1 MARQLRIEYEGAF
14 YHVISRGAR
23 KDKIFFNATDKLKFL
38 GKLGE
43 AVDKFNLK
51 IHSYVLMDNHYHLLK
66 ETPEGNLSKAMH
78 YINTSYSNWFKS
90 KHQTIGSVFQ
100 GRYKSILVEK
110 EAYFLALSAYIH
122 LNPVRAAIVDK
133 PEKYGWSSFNDFFR
147 IKKSIPWLF
156 SSDILN
162 MFSGNRK
169 AYKTFVHYFM
179 IKGNEIQKEDI
190 IGKYGILGSEEFR
203 DQTVKKFHPNPEAKK
218 SDQREKPDLR
228 HLTRLDKENIK
239 NIIVKI
245 FQVKEKDLLSKK
257 RGNIYRKVFL
267 YGLKKY
273 TDLSLREIGEMMDM
287 DYAAVSQMVKR
298 FIADLEK
305 KENLRVIVTKFDEE
319 VKNCKKGNVKC

>member
-23 KDKIFFNATDKLKFL
+23 KDKIFINDNDKLKFL
-38 GKLGE
+38 GKLGD
-43 AVDKFNLK
+43 AVDKYNLK

-66 ETPEGNLSKAMH
+66 ETPDGNLSKAMH

-90 KHQTIGSVFQ
+90 KHQMIGSVFQ

-110 EAYFLALSAYIH
+110 EAYFLTLSAYIH

-147 IKKSIPWLF
+147 FEKLIPWIF
-156 SSDILN
+156 SNDILN
-162 MFSGNRK
+162 MFSGDRK
-169 AYKTFVHYFM
+169 AYKTFVHNFM

-190 IGKYGILGSEEFR
+190 GGKYGILGSEEFR
-203 DQTVKKFHPNPEAKK
+203 DQTFKKFYPKVKK
-218 SDQREKPDLR
+218 SDQREKPDLK

-239 NIIVKI
+239 NIILKTL
-245 FQVKEKDLLSKK
+245 QVKEKDLFSKR
-257 RGNIYRKVFL
+257 RGNIYRKIYL

-273 TDLSLREIGEMMDM
+273 TDLSLREIGEIMEM

-298 FIADLEK
+298 FSADLEK
-305 KENLRVIVTKFDEE
+305 KSNLGVLVIKFDEE
-319 VKNCKKGNVKC
+319 VKNCKRGNVKC